1 MSIGSRGGGNI
12 TAESPVLTL
21 QEAATLLRT
30 TEDWLQRSTCPRAKI
45 GGKVFYLRDACLL
58 WVAAHLTPAAA

>member
-1 MSIGSRGGGNI
+1 MS
-12 TAESPVLTL
+12 AEPPVLTL

-45 GGKVFYLRDACLL
+45 GQKVFFTRTACLA
-58 WVAAHLTPAAA
+58 WVEAHLTPAAA